1 MFFFICFY
9 KVNVSIAIILPQ
21 MSHSPF
27 LSVVVPVFNEEM
39 NIGKLYNRIQ
49 QSLSN
54 LGRDWEVIFIND
66 GSKDRS
72 LAILKGLAEEDNHVR
87 YIDFSRNFGH
97 QLAITA
103 GIEHAGGEYIVI
115 MDGDGQDPPEL
126 IPELIAK
133 ASEGFEVVYA
143 RRRKRE
149 GENFL
154 KKYTA
159 RAFYRILARIT
170 SIEIPVDTG
179 DFRIIHRKV
188 QRILKQMPEQHK
200 YIRGQISWI
209 GFNQTFL
216 EYDRAERMGG
226 ETKFTYR
233 KMIRFALDGISSFST
248 WPLKV
253 ATITGF
259 IVSAVAFALII
270 YSLYQKFFGT
280 TEPGWTSLHI
290 SVLFLGGIQLIGIGI
305 LGEYLG
311 RVSENVKN
319 RPHYIVR
326 ESNLPDA
333 ENN

>member
-1 MFFFICFY
+1 
-9 KVNVSIAIILPQ
+9 
-21 MSHSPF
+21 MSPTPT
-27 LSVVVPVFNEEM
+27 LSVVIPVYNEEM
-39 NIGKLYNRIQ
+39 NIGKLYQRLRNA
-49 QSLSN
+49 LEP
-54 LGRDWEVIFIND
+54 LKTDWEVVYVND

-72 LAILKGLAEEDNHVR
+72 LSILRGLAESDSHVK

-103 GIEHAGGEYIVI
+103 GIQHVRGEWIVI

-126 IPELIAK
+126 IPDLLSK
-133 ASEGFEVVYA
+133 AREGFEVVYA
-143 RRRKRE
+143 RRRKRD

-154 KKYTA
+154 KKLTA
-159 RAFYRILARIT
+159 RLFYRILAKIT

-179 DFRIIHRKV
+179 DFRIIHRKI
-188 QRILKQMPEQHK
+188 QRILSKMPEQHK

-209 GFNQTFL
+209 GFNQTYL
-216 EYDRAERMGG
+216 EYDREERMGG
-226 ETKFTYR
+226 ATKFTYR
-233 KMIRFALDGISSFST
+233 KMMRFALDGISSFST

-253 ATITGF
+253 ATISGF
-259 IVSAVAFALII
+259 LVSAVAFVLIL

-290 SVLFLGGIQLIGIGI
+290 SVLFLGGIQLIGIGM

-311 RVSENVKN
+311 RVSDNVKN

-326 ESNLPDA
+326 DSNIADA
-333 ENN
+333 ED

>member
-1 MFFFICFY
+1 
-9 KVNVSIAIILPQ
+9 
-21 MSHSPF
+21 MSAAPL
-27 LSVVVPVFNEEM
+27 LSVVIPVYNEEM
-39 NIGKLYNRIQ
+39 NIGKLHTRLCNTLHPLEIT
-49 QSLSN
+49 
-54 LGRDWEVIFIND
+54 WEVVYIND

-72 LAILKGLAEEDNHVR
+72 MAILRGMSEDDSHVR
-87 YIDFSRNFGH
+87 FIDFSRNFGH

-103 GIEHAGGEYIVI
+103 GIDFAKGEWIVV

-126 IPELIAK
+126 LPELLAK
-133 ASEGFEVVYA
+133 AQEGFEVVYA

-154 KKYTA
+154 KKLTA
-159 RAFYRILARIT
+159 RMFYRLLAKIT
-170 SIEIPVDTG
+170 NIEIPVDTG
-179 DFRIIHRKV
+179 DFRIIHRKI

-209 GFNQTFL
+209 GFNQTYL
-216 EYDRAERMGG
+216 EYDREERMGG
-226 ETKFTYR
+226 TTKFTYS

-253 ATITGF
+253 ATVTGF
-259 IVSAVAFALII
+259 AVSAVAFGLII

-290 SVLFLGGIQLIGIGI
+290 SVLFIGGIQLIGIGM

-311 RVSENVKN
+311 RVSDNVKN

-326 ESNLPDA
+326 DSNIPDA
-333 ENN
+333 EH

>member
-1 MFFFICFY
+1 
-9 KVNVSIAIILPQ
+9 
-21 MSHSPF
+21 MSSSPT
-27 LSVVVPVFNEEM
+27 LSVVIPVYNEEM
-39 NIGKLYNRIQ
+39 NIGKLYQRLCSALKPLNT
-49 QSLSN
+49 
-54 LGRDWEVIFIND
+54 DWEVVYVND

-72 LAILKGLAEEDNHVR
+72 LSILQGLAESDSHVK

-103 GIEHAGGEYIVI
+103 GIEHAKGEWIVI

-126 IPELIAK
+126 IPDLLDKAK
-133 ASEGFEVVYA
+133 EGFEVVYA
-143 RRRKRE
+143 RRRKRD

-154 KKYTA
+154 KKFTA
-159 RAFYRILARIT
+159 RMFYRILAKIT

-179 DFRIIHRKV
+179 DFRIIHRKI
-188 QRILKQMPEQHK
+188 QRILSKMPEQHK

-216 EYDRAERMGG
+216 EYDREERMGG
-226 ETKFTYR
+226 ATKFTYR
-233 KMIRFALDGISSFST
+233 KMMRFALDGISSFST

-253 ATITGF
+253 ATISGF
-259 IVSAVAFALII
+259 IVSAVAFVLII
-270 YSLYQKFFGT
+270 YSLYQKFFGS

-290 SVLFLGGIQLIGIGI
+290 SVLFLGGIQLIGIGM

-311 RVSENVKN
+311 RVSDNVKN

-326 ESNLPDA
+326 DSNIADA
-333 ENN
+333 ED